1 MGSIARD
8 VQSQLEL
15 LAGDV
20 FHIHRVEQWII
31 LTSNQFDLHLPDETG
46 GPPFQSLHVLYNWQ
60 TQEFV
65 CRTMGRCLERGS
77 FDSLDQLAQ
86 FAQDTFQGK
95 SACIGSG
102 DFPASSVFS
111 EGCAKYRRCHIPSPA
126 LPHIDDSTLSLRAF
140 RCESCQKDV
149 KTDKLP
155 VTSDPNQ
162 SEIKSEVSNTN
173 LDPKVE
179 MTLHSDVDE
188 VDHDEVDYDDDD
200 DGSGPPGDY
209 ELLKTE
215 VELDAETESSA
226 MEMNDLVDY
235 IKDEHDQSYSIF
247 DSDGACLRKK
257 KRGRPSKRSCRLKS
271 QPKYFPDTIEKQK
284 VKIIYPK
291 NVNHKPRA
299 DGKFEC
305 EYCGHAVTSRSGKTD
320 HKKLNHGWG
329 HFGCELCP
337 TVYKEALDFIRH
349 MMDAHVGVLEAMCPQ
364 CQQRVHFE
372 GDEQVFEGH
381 YSACVRSHR
390 VSQNAKQIALRREN
404 KPDPVQCTC
413 DTCGRLFNTL
423 ETLKIHQRIHQ
434 GKGFVCKECGFWAS
448 HRSVLTSHMQK
459 HEREKGTATEL
470 VCPHCAHV
478 CLGESQYTNH
488 IKRRHQPY
496 QCTQCSEVCLGKRLL
511 NIHNSEVHGAN
522 RCEICAMCFGTSNLL
537 RRHKL
542 THLEPSFSCRFCP
555 KMFKA
560 ERCLVN
566 HERVHTGETPFKC
579 RLCDY
584 KCKSSATLSLHK
596 KFKHNGG
603 KRLRKPDDEDIDD

>member
-102 DFPASSVFS
+102 DFPASS
-111 EGCAKYRRCHIPSPA
+111 
-126 LPHIDDSTLSLRAF
+126 
-140 RCESCQKDV
+140 
-149 KTDKLP
+149 
-155 VTSDPNQ
+155 
-162 SEIKSEVSNTN
+162 
-173 LDPKVE
+173 
-179 MTLHSDVDE
+179 
-188 VDHDEVDYDDDD
+188 
-200 DGSGPPGDY
+200 
-209 ELLKTE
+209 
-215 VELDAETESSA
+215 
-226 MEMNDLVDY
+226 
-235 IKDEHDQSYSIF
+235 DEHDQSYSIF